1 MKASPCF
8 PGVLLVYCLFLC
20 WPPGAVGAETLLL
33 SMFPSYAPEE
43 IQSRLA
49 PLAAMLSRKLGVTVE
64 PHIVTDFNVYEKK
77 LENDGI
83 DISYANPYVYVKYAL
98 QQEAMGLM
106 SKGGENGHLFRGVV
120 ITHRD
125 SPIKDLRGLRD
136 KKMSIMGH
144 SSSYGYLSQKLS
156 LMDAGI
162 NPEREMK
169 LNVAVDNKLENVI
182 FAVYLQEADAGCV
195 SEIGLHQVDKYVPA
209 AMIKVLA
216 TTALLP
222 GWVLSA
228 RRSLAPELREKLQQA
243 ILSLPAGD
251 PVLKSMQIS
260 VFRRPGLHDFDGLKR
275 VMDMQAAEKGQ

>member
-8 PGVLLVYCLFLC
+8 PGLLLECCLLLG
-20 WPPGAVGAETLLL
+20 WPPGAATAESLRL
-33 SMFPSYAPEE
+33 SMFPSYGAEE
-43 IQSRLA
+43 TQSRLA
-49 PLAAMLSRKLGVTVE
+49 PLAALLSSKLGVTVE
-64 PHIVTDFNVYEKK
+64 PHIVTDFSVYEKK
-77 LENDGI
+77 LETDAI
-83 DISYANPYVYVKYAL
+83 DISYANPYVYVKYAQ

-106 SKGGENGHLFRGVV
+106 SKGGETGHLFRGVV
-120 ITHRD
+120 ITRSD
-125 SPIKDLRGLRD
+125 SPIKDLSGLRD
-136 KKMSIMGH
+136 KKMSIMGR

-156 LMDAGI
+156 LLDAGI

-169 LNVAVDNKLENVI
+169 LDVAVDNKLENVI

-195 SEIGLHQVDKYVPA
+195 SEIGLHQVDKFVPA

-216 TTALLP
+216 TTAPLP

-251 PVLKSMQIS
+251 PVLKAMQIS
-260 VFRRPGLHDFDGLKR
+260 TFRRPGVQDFDGLNR
-275 VMDMQAAEKGQ
+275 VMGMQAAEKGQ